1 MAVYITE
8 AGDVADL
15 IVWRLTGRG
24 AGPAEQL
31 LELNP
36 GLADL
41 GAVLPAGVAID
52 LPPEPASERRAP
64 VRLWD

>member
-31 LELNP
+31 LELT
-36 GLADL
+36 
-41 GAVLPAGVAID
+41 
-52 LPPEPASERRAP
+52 PASPTSAP
-64 VRLWD
+64 CCPPASPSTCRPSPRPSGAPP